1 MKNILLILFSAIT
14 FFNGCEKSNEDKVS
28 EMIQDK
34 IEQSCLIF
42 SYKPISTEID
52 SAFLNLDNISRIEEI
67 SMDLLKLLS
76 TEKQLTSQLG
86 YSIKKNQLDEIDS
99 RLKKVR
105 EKIAKG
111 VIDLKGYVANVYTK
125 EQTSWIVYHKF
136 MSEKNENSLKLY
148 DEVVF
153 LFDKDFTYCN
163 NGMKITQFEGL
174 LKFYEDIS
182 KAETQD
188 QIIERL
194 LDYYSTNEDIDFDL
208 RFELFDNLIG

>member
-1 MKNILLILFSAIT
+1 
-14 FFNGCEKSNEDKVS
+14 
-28 EMIQDK
+28 
-34 IEQSCLIF
+34 
-42 SYKPISTEID
+42 
-52 SAFLNLDNISRIEEI
+52 
-67 SMDLLKLLS
+67 
-76 TEKQLTSQLG
+76 
-86 YSIKKNQLDEIDS
+86 
-99 RLKKVR
+99 
-105 EKIAKG
+105 
-111 VIDLKGYVANVYTK
+111 
-125 EQTSWIVYHKF
+125 

>member
-14 FFNGCEKSNEDKVS
+14 FFNGCENSNEDKVS

-34 IEQSCLIF
+34 IEMSHGIF
-42 SYKPISTEID
+42 SYRAISTEID

-67 SMDLLKLLS
+67 SMDLLNLLS
-76 TEKQLTSQLG
+76 TKKQLTSKLE
-86 YSIKKNQLDEIDS
+86 YSDKNGKEEINS
-99 RLKKVR
+99 RLKNVN
-105 EKIAKG
+105 EKIAKR
-111 VIDLKGYVANVYTK
+111 VIDLKGYVANIYTK

-136 MSEKNENSLKLY
+136 MSDKNENSLKLY
-148 DEVVF
+148 DEMVF
-153 LFDKDFTYCN
+153 LFDIDFTYCN
-163 NGMKITQFEGL
+163 NGMKIIQFDGL

-194 LDYYSTNEDIDFDL
+194 LDYYSTNEDIDFNL
-208 RFELFDNLIG
+208 RFELFDNIVG